1 MHSPPMPLSTVPP
14 MYRMSLHRRCI
25 CVAAL
30 APYLGRRHC
39 PPAEPLIG
47 HVPPDREDCCFG
59 NAPSCTQEPDSTW
72 MFSSSKLSLSAAYEV
87 GRALREKGFY
97 LQRLEINLF
106 RTCFSRATSL
116 TTVAG
121 TQEDASTNGPSLG
134 EERRCPRQEVHPR
147 EARITLKNLMLS
159 PTSPEAALER
169 SASIILEVAYG
180 RQARLTTRS
189 APPRM

>member
-1 MHSPPMPLSTVPP
+1 
-14 MYRMSLHRRCI
+14 MYPQIAKTAASEMHRRVHRNQIPPGCFR
-25 CVAAL
+25 AANCR
-30 APYLGRRHC
+30 YQRRTKWV
-39 PPAEPLIG
+39 ELFEKRDSIY
-47 HVPPDREDCCFG
+47 
-59 NAPSCTQEPDSTW
+59 NAWKCARNITCK
-72 MFSSSKLSLSAAYEV
+72 F
-87 GRALREKGFY
+87 
-97 LQRLEINLF
+97 LF
-106 RTCFSRATSL
+106 IDRATSL